1 MKQIITAAIV
11 IASIIAIFVGVNTTG
26 KMLKDQAIDG
36 CYQTGRLE
44 FTNGSGQ
51 KATVPDNYWFDEC
64 MVKKGYQKAEE
75 K

>member
-1 MKQIITAAIV
+1 MKQIITPIIV
-11 IASIIAIFVGVNTTG
+11 IISIVAIFMAFNITG

-44 FTNGSGQ
+44 FTNSSGQ

-64 MVKKGYQKAEE
+64 MVKKGYQKAE
-75 K
+75 KK